1 MGELTPTTQDRLQ
14 FKASTKAFFRLMSK
28 LIKHFEKKRKLIW
41 ILTQYL
47 EPMIES
53 NFKHAGIK
61 LSKGFDLSSCES
73 DGIVSGK

>member
-1 MGELTPTTQDRLQ
+1 
-14 FKASTKAFFRLMSK
+14 MSK